1 MRRQRGFTLV
11 EVLVALVITAA
22 VAGLLLAVGTQAG
35 GVRARLALRSV
46 QAERAELG
54 ASWFRNSV
62 EGLIQTDIAES
73 WAQGSPTR
81 FTGLT
86 IIPLDGDIGAA
97 AAMDWAIQPDGVG
110 EALVWRSVAGE
121 SWVTHRW
128 RGKGARFAYLG
139 PDLQWYDNWGAVGD
153 PGDPALHAG
162 RNPPIPSAV
171 RLWFGEAGDG
181 RVWVAAPRR
190 TAN

>member
-1 MRRQRGFTLV
+1 MKSQRGFTLV
-11 EVLVALVITAA
+11 EVLVALAITAA
-22 VAGLLLAVGTQAG
+22 VAGLLLSVGTQAG

-54 ASWFRNSV
+54 AGWFRNSV
-62 EGLIQTDIAES
+62 EGLIQTDAAES
-73 WAQGSPTR
+73 WTQGNPVR

-86 IIPLDGDIGAA
+86 LIPLDGEIGPA
-97 AAMDWAIQPDGVG
+97 AAMDWSIQPDGAG
-110 EALVWRSVAGE
+110 EALVWRSAAE
-121 SWVTHRW
+121 ENWIAHRW

-139 PDLQWYDNWGAVGD
+139 PDLQWYDSWGAAGD
-153 PGDPALHAG
+153 PGDPALIAG
-162 RNPPIPSAV
+162 RNPPPPSAV